1 MLEYRRKSRKFLILC
16 LTTFLLMFFT
26 GCNNTTVKQ
35 TANPSTA
42 VDAPMENTVMLQG
55 VVVQNDTQKRTVLVQ
70 ELGSDLQTT
79 LTYNGSTVV
88 TDRFETQIYG
98 EDVEA
103 GQIMEIHYD
112 PATARIASMQV
123 PEDAWEYQEV
133 TKYALN
139 NEEKSIEVAGKKF
152 KYSNLTYVGSSGQ
165 SIELMELNKQ
175 DVITVRGTGYTVYS
189 IVRTQ
194 GHGYIRLKNYSD
206 FIGGMIEVGTG
217 IILPVTENMLITARE
232 GTYRVILCKGALSA
246 IKTVTVQ
253 LDKETKLDFSEYQQP
268 AKNVGMI
275 TFKIDPKGAD
285 LTINGTKVDYSDPI
299 PLNYGTYQV
308 TVSMT
313 GYTEYT
319 GTLDVEEASSTIR
332 INLIDEKAEVA
343 TASPD
348 AEEENTS
355 GDSGTTTKQMDSEH
369 TITVSAPEGA
379 EVYLDN
385 VYKGLAPC
393 SFTKIIGS
401 QTITLSKDGY
411 ITKSYSV
418 DILDDGEDVSFSFA
432 ELVANSTPA
441 TATPTEEAQA
451 TEAAE
456 AAATTESQ

>member
-1 MLEYRRKSRKFLILC
+1 
-16 LTTFLLMFFT
+16 
-26 GCNNTTVKQ
+26 
-35 TANPSTA
+35 
-42 VDAPMENTVMLQG
+42 
-55 VVVQNDTQKRTVLVQ
+55 
-70 ELGSDLQTT
+70 
-79 LTYNGSTVV
+79 
-88 TDRFETQIYG
+88 
-98 EDVEA
+98 
-103 GQIMEIHYD
+103 
-112 PATARIASMQV
+112 MQV

-139 NEEKSIEVAGKKF
+139 SEEKSIEVAGKKF
-152 KYSNLTYVGSSGQ
+152 KYSNLTYVGSSGKT
-165 SIELMELNKQ
+165 IELMELNKQ
-175 DVITVRGTGYTVYS
+175 DVITVRGTGYTVHS

-206 FIGGMIEVGTG
+206 FIGGMVEVGTG

-268 AKNVGMI
+268 AENVGII
-275 TFKIDPKGAD
+275 TFKIAPKGAD
-285 LTINGTKVDYSDPI
+285 LTINGTEVDYSSPV

-319 GTLDVEEASSTIR
+319 GTLDVAEPESTIK
-332 INLIDEKAEVA
+332 INLIDEKAEVS
-343 TASPD
+343 TASP
-348 AEEENTS
+348 EEEEEDDSQTS
-355 GDSGTTTKQMDSEH
+355 TTTKEMDSEH

-401 QTITLSKDGY
+401 QTITLSKEGY
-411 ITKSYSV
+411 VTKSYSL
-418 DILDDGEDVSFSFA
+418 DLLDDDEDVTLSFA
-432 ELVANSTPA
+432 DLVANSTPA
-441 TATPTEEAQA
+441 TTAPTA
-451 TEAAE
+451 TEE
-456 AAATTESQ
+456 AAATAAAESQ

>member
-1 MLEYRRKSRKFLILC
+1 MSEYRSKSRWILLFC
-16 LTTFLLMFFT
+16 LSLLVWSFV
-26 GCNNTTVKQ
+26 GCSQ
-35 TANPSTA
+35 TAVKHTVSNNAGTTA
-42 VDAPMENTVMLQG
+42 PEANTASFRG
-55 VVVQNDTQKRTVLVQ
+55 VVIQNDTAQRTVLLQ
-70 ELGSDLQTT
+70 ELGSDIQTSLSYT
-79 LTYNGSTVV
+79 TSTVV
-88 TDRFETQIYG
+88 TDRFQTRIYG

-103 GQIMEIHYD
+103 GQIMECQYN
-112 PATARIASMQV
+112 PATARIVSMQV

-133 TKYALN
+133 TRYALDS
-139 NEEKSIEVAGKKF
+139 EEKSIEVAGKKF

-175 DVITVRGTGYTVYS
+175 DVITIRGTGYNVHS

-206 FIGGMIEVGTG
+206 FIGGMVEVGTG

-232 GTYRVILCKGALSA
+232 GTYRVILCKGALTA

-253 LDKETKLDFSEYQQP
+253 LDKESKLDFSEYQKP
-268 AKNVGMI
+268 AENVGVI
-275 TFKIDPKGAD
+275 TFKIVPKGAD
-285 LTINGTKVDYSDPI
+285 LTINGTRVDYSSPV
-299 PLNYGTYQV
+299 PLNYGTYRV

-313 GYTEYT
+313 GYTEYS
-319 GTLDVEEASSTIR
+319 GTLDVEEPESTIK
-332 INLIDEKAEVA
+332 INLIDEKAQVA
-343 TASPD
+343 TASPE
-348 AEEENTS
+348 AEEEKETS
-355 GDSGTTTKQMDSEH
+355 SDSSTTKQMDSEH

-411 ITKSYSV
+411 VTKSYSV
-418 DILDDGEDVSFSFA
+418 DILDDEEDVTLSFA

-441 TATPTEEAQA
+441 TTAPAA
-451 TEAAE
+451 TEAA
-456 AAATTESQ
+456 TESQ

>member
-1 MLEYRRKSRKFLILC
+1 MSEYRGKSRWILLFC
-16 LTTFLLMFFT
+16 LSLSILALA
-26 GCNNTTVKQ
+26 GCSQTTVKR
-35 TANPSTA
+35 TVSGNAGNTTPE
-42 VDAPMENTVMLQG
+42 ENTVSFRG
-55 VVVQNDTQKRTVLVQ
+55 VVIQNDTAQKTVLLQ
-70 ELGSDLQTT
+70 ELGSDIQTS
-79 LTYNGSTVV
+79 LTYTTSTVV
-88 TDRFETQIYG
+88 TDRFQSQIYG

-103 GQIMEIHYD
+103 GQIMECQYD
-112 PATARIASMQV
+112 PATARIFSMQV

-133 TKYALN
+133 TRYALDS
-139 NEEKSIEVAGKKF
+139 EEKSIEVAGKKF

-206 FIGGMIEVGTG
+206 FIGGMVEVGSG

-232 GTYRVILCKGALSA
+232 GTYRVILCRGALTA

-253 LDKETKLDFSEYQQP
+253 LDKESELDFSEYQKP
-268 AKNVGMI
+268 AENVGII
-275 TFKIDPKGAD
+275 TFKIVPKGAY
-285 LTINGTKVDYSDPI
+285 LTINGTKVDYSSPV

-308 TVSMT
+308 TVTMT
-313 GYTEYT
+313 GYTEYS
-319 GTLDVEEASSTIR
+319 GTLDVEEPESTIK
-332 INLIDEKAEVA
+332 INLINEDAQVA

-348 AEEENTS
+348 AEEEEES
-355 GDSGTTTKQMDSEH
+355 SSDSSTTKQMDSSH

-401 QTITLSKDGY
+401 QTVTLSKEGY
-411 ITKSYSV
+411 VTKSYSV
-418 DILDDGEDVSFSFA
+418 DILDDDEDVTLSFA

-441 TATPTEEAQA
+441 TTAP
-451 TEAAE
+451 
-456 AAATTESQ
+456 AATATAESQ